1 MYKNDVNS
9 AFEIL
14 LEEIETLVESLN
26 NEGDAAFKKQ
36 NYDKAKKVI
45 EDAARITAFREKIRG
60 LQKEWRHIHK
70 GKVRI
75 MRKGRQNYGKLKKGL
90 RTTEDEFRIPILKSL
105 VEMGGKGE
113 MRKVLEKVYSKMK
126 GRLNR
131 YDMDC
136 LSSNSTQKR
145 WENTVQWCRNTMVME
160 GLLSSNSPRG
170 IWEITAK
177 GRNLFTNKVKNDKE
191 EK

>member
-26 NEGDAAFKKQ
+26 KEGETSFKKQ
-36 NYDKAKKVI
+36 NYDKAKKII
-45 EDAARITAFREKIRG
+45 EDAEKLKAFREKIRE
-60 LQKEWRHIHK
+60 LQKDWRHIHK
-70 GKVRI
+70 GKVKI
-75 MRKGRQNYGKLKKGL
+75 THKGRQNYGKLKKGL

-113 MRKVLEKVYSKMK
+113 MRKVLENVYPKMK
-126 GRLNR
+126 GKLNR

-145 WENTVQWCRNTMVME
+145 WENTAQWCRNTMVTE
-160 GLLSSNSPRG
+160 GLLSSNSSWG

-177 GRNLFTNKVKNDKE
+177 GRNLLKQGETA
-191 EK
+191 

>member
-14 LEEIETLVESLN
+14 LEEIETVVESLN
-26 NEGDAAFKKQ
+26 KEGEAAFKKQ

-45 EDAARITAFREKIRG
+45 EDAARLTAFREKIRG

-70 GKVRI
+70 DKIRI
-75 MRKGRQNYGKLKKGL
+75 MRKGRRNYGKLKKGL

-113 MRKVLEKVYSKMK
+113 MRKVLEKIYPKMK

-131 YDMDC
+131 YDMDA
-136 LSSNSTQKR
+136 LSSNSTQRR
-145 WENTVQWCRNTMVME
+145 WENTAQWCRNTMVME

-177 GRNLFTNKVKNDKE
+177 GKTTVGNSAKV
-191 EK
+191 